1 MAIGDVTEKTLI
13 STQLS
18 STAASHSYANTS
30 ASYRTVVS
38 QIVITGQNAGT
49 TKRLVTIYKGGT
61 AVANERFNI
70 DIDPTANDGSRTVVI
85 ETPFVLT
92 GTETIYAKVDA
103 GTDVNIEISG
113 TEEQIA

>member
-1 MAIGDVTEKTLI
+1 MAIGDRVPKTLL
-13 STQLS
+13 STALTT
-18 STAASHSYANTS
+18 TAASQSYANAG
-30 ASYRTVVS
+30 ASYRTQVS

-61 AVANERFNI
+61 AAANERFNI
-70 DIDPTANDGSRTVVI
+70 DIDPTGTDGSRTVVI

-103 GTDVNIEISG
+103 GTDVNIEVTG
-113 TEEQIA
+113 VEEQLA